1 VDQAVN
7 SSASWAQIRL
17 TVERDSAA
25 WGPSASARVA
35 STSRVDRPRTNP
47 AITNASNAFVLV
59 TWAPSSWEANRWAVP
74 RTLGRSRC
82 SGPLVV
88 LTVIGWWPAVARLGV
103 WVALVA
109 LPTKER
115 GHLSLQRRLQQQA
128 GAKARDV
135 LHDAGQVTGGVG
147 EQLVDLGADALDRRY
162 SCGHGRGSPF

>member
-1 VDQAVN
+1 MGAEQLGGEPLGGAADLGAVQMQR
-7 SSASWAQIRL
+7 AAGGLDRDRL
-17 TVERDSAA
+17 
-25 WGPSASARVA
+25 VA
-35 STSRVDRPRTNP
+35 V
-47 AITNASNAFVLV
+47 
-59 TWAPSSWEANRWAVP
+59 
-74 RTLGRSRC
+74 
-82 SGPLVV
+82 
-88 LTVIGWWPAVARLGV
+88 AVARLGV